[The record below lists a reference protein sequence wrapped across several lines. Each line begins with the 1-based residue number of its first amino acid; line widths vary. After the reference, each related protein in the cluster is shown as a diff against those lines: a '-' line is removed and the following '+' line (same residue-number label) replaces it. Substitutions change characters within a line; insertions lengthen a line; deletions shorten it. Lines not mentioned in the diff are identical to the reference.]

1 MKKGRV
7 GDKIRKG
14 GREER
19 IKKGK
24 REIILE
30 REAKP
35 HEALFTVDNNKTAID
50 SFDFLQT
57 LFFK

>member
-35 HEALFTVDNNKTAID
+35 HEALFTVDNIR
-50 SFDFLQT
+50 LQ
-57 LFFK
+57 

>member
-24 REIILE
+24 REIGEIQ
-30 REAKP
+30 
-35 HEALFTVDNNKTAID
+35 
-50 SFDFLQT
+50 LQ
-57 LFFK
+57 KGEK